1 MKRGGETVLLF
12 LLKIAGLRVVD
23 AEAMGRWRSPC
34 PDHAGDGEDVPS
46 TPVELNH
53 RPEDSE
59 KDRRKIDIW
68 KEKENKR
75 EKDIKRKSRL
85 RYLIDRRA
93 SETDKVLCVK
103 SPVVDRRFGVR
114 VAELKQR

>member
-1 MKRGGETVLLF
+1 MRKTEERLI
-12 LLKIAGLRVVD
+12 LK
-23 AEAMGRWRSPC
+23 
-34 PDHAGDGEDVPS
+34 
-46 TPVELNH
+46 
-53 RPEDSE
+53 
-59 KDRRKIDIW
+59 KK
-68 KEKENKR
+68 KKKKR